1 MENREQCAPFGRISV
16 SLSLQM
22 KKFIN
27 SEHTGSFVEV
37 TLPGV
42 MPEPAPKKG
51 EEAPAAQPA
60 RHETARFHYMEEGN
74 GEPLLLIH
82 TVGQSLYTWR
92 KVFPRLSEY
101 YRVIAVDLL
110 GHGYSDRPFT
120 FDYTVEE
127 YSESIRLFM
136 DAIGVESAHIMAFSM
151 GAMYALDFARK
162 NPGRVGRMVLLAPGG
177 LTPEM
182 PLLVRMMDSSLLG
195 SIVCR
200 LYNFKSVQKLL
211 EDSFFDLTNISEE
224 MVREYYRPASDP
236 DGRRAIQLS
245 VHNFDDHEVIASL
258 RDLSVDALI
267 LRGIEDKWRSDEDL
281 QLIHTALSNAESAV
295 IRNAGHLM
303 HEEKWDKLLAAVLE
317 YIPVVMP

>member
-1 MENREQCAPFGRISV
+1 
-16 SLSLQM
+16 M

-27 SEHTGSFVEV
+27 SEHTGSYTEV
-37 TLPGV
+37 TLPGI
-42 MPEPAPKKG
+42 MPEPSKKKG
-51 EEAPAAQPA
+51 EEEQPEQPA
-60 RHETARFHYMEEGN
+60 RHETAKFHYMEEGS

-110 GHGYSDRPFT
+110 GHGYSDRPIT

-127 YSESIRLFM
+127 HADSLRLFL
-136 DAIGVESAHIMAFSM
+136 DSIGVESAHIMAFSM
-151 GAMYALDFARK
+151 GAMYALEFARK
-162 NPGRVGRMVLLAPGG
+162 NPERVGRMVLLAPGG

-182 PLLVRMMDSSLLG
+182 PLLVRLLDSSILG
-195 SIVCR
+195 SLACR
-200 LYNFKSVQKLL
+200 LYNFNSAKKLL
-211 EDSFFDLTNISEE
+211 EDCFFDLTNIDDE

-236 DGRRAIQLS
+236 DGRSAIQLS
-245 VHNFDDHEVIASL
+245 IHNFDDHDIIASL
-258 RDLSVDALI
+258 RDLPMETLI

-281 QLIHTALSNAESAV
+281 QLIHTALHNAKSAA

-303 HEEKWDKLLAAVLE
+303 HEEKADKLIAAVLE
-317 YIPVVMP
+317 YIPVMMP

>member
-1 MENREQCAPFGRISV
+1 M

-27 SEHTGSFVEV
+27 SEHTGSYVEV

-42 MPEPAPKKG
+42 MPEPKNIKKKG
-51 EEAPAAQPA
+51 EEEQPEQPA
-60 RHETARFHYMEEGN
+60 QHEVAKFHYMEEGS

-92 KVFPRLSEY
+92 KVFPRLAEY

-110 GHGYSDRPFT
+110 GHGYSDRPIS

-127 YSESIRLFM
+127 HAESIRLFL

-162 NPGRVGRMVLLAPGG
+162 NPQRVGRMVLLAPGG

-182 PLLVRMMDSSLLG
+182 PLLVRMLDSSLIG
-195 SIVCR
+195 SIACR
-200 LYNFKSVQKLL
+200 LYNLKSVNKLL
-211 EDSFFDLTNISEE
+211 EDCFFDLTNINEE

-236 DGRRAIQLS
+236 DGRHAIQLS
-245 VHNFDDHEVIASL
+245 VHNFDDHEVISAL
-258 RDLSVDALI
+258 RDMPQETLI

-281 QLIHTALSNAESAV
+281 QLIHTALHNAESAV

-317 YIPVVMP
+317 YIPVIMP